1 MRAFTTKPVDY
12 QENRADGGFA
22 WRVRFDLA
30 SQNGDVLT
38 TLRVK
43 LTGADPGDSRA
54 VWLAG
59 TREIWNNKVLFDDG
73 VRLYESKLN
82 FNFVSSGEHR
92 SVRVHAGTGHFDL
105 DNWYVDS
112 DFPPGFDDENAA
124 HEVGHMLGNFDEY
137 VGGATRNGFI
147 NTGTLMSDL
156 TINGFEEYFFA
167 VEHFAE
173 VFGGGTLSTTLAMTG
188 DAGPN
193 QLTGDAQRNGLLG
206 RAGADT
212 LDGQGGNDFIDGGLG
227 ADLLTGGTGR
237 DIFDFDAIKETGI
250 TAATRDVITD
260 FLHLRDRL
268 DLSGIDASSLLG
280 GNNAFTF
287 RGTAAFTQ
295 DKGGELRFQ
304 KFDLAGTANDFTL
317 VYGDTDSDRGAEF
330 HVRLDGLITLSAA
343 DFLV

>member
-1 MRAFTTKPVDY
+1 MRAFSTKPVDY

-30 SQNGDVLT
+30 SQNGDVIT

-59 TREIWNNKVLFDDG
+59 TREIWNNKVVFDDG

-82 FNFVSSGEHR
+82 FSFVTSGEHR

-156 TINGFEEYFFA
+156 TVNGFEDYFFA
-167 VEHFAE
+167 VEQNAE
-173 VFGGGTLSTTLAMTG
+173 VFGGGTLSTVLAMTG
-188 DAGPN
+188 DANPN
-193 QLTGDAQRNGLLG
+193 V
-206 RAGADT
+206 
-212 LDGQGGNDFIDGGLG
+212 
-227 ADLLTGGTGR
+227 LTGGAGR
-237 DIFDFDAIKETGI
+237 DIFDFDSIKETGI

-280 GNNAFTF
+280 GNNTFTF

-304 KFDLAGTANDFTL
+304 KFDMAGTANDFTL
-317 VYGDTDSDRGAEF
+317 VYGDTDADRGAEL
-330 HVRLDGLITLSAA
+330 HIRLDGLVTLTAA
-343 DFLV
+343 DFIV